1 MTECYGPN
9 LAFNKA
15 PVTLTGLGVLEA
27 PIPPHSEKG
36 FQMNKIYLAIAVLL
50 LSACDSNVEGTY
62 SDKMGIT
69 SYTFDSGDKVLMS
82 TMGTEVEMNY
92 EVDGDK
98 VKLATPQGNLVLTLL
113 EDGSIK
119 GPMGM
124 KLTKQKK

>member
-1 MTECYGPN
+1 
-9 LAFNKA
+9 
-15 PVTLTGLGVLEA
+15 
-27 PIPPHSEKG
+27 
-36 FQMNKIYLAIAVLL
+36 MNKIYLAIAVLL
-50 LSACDSNVEGTY
+50 LSACGSNVEGTY

-113 EDGSIK
+113 EDGSIR